1 MSRHRDLQALVLGPI
16 TGNELK
22 GTQPSLAKFQPW
34 SGLWWSPL
42 PLIPTSSSSNTMGDL
57 SCLPGP
63 CPPPSLGE
71 WIPRGTCLNFSGL
84 LRSGSSNQSLLSL
97 PSNQSLRASRLQI
110 LDLSANDLR
119 ELPPLFFAHL
129 DKLQLLDVT
138 GNRLSRVDGALALH
152 CGLELRA
159 DCSCAMLP
167 WHQVWQSNCS
177 GQQAPQCLLRATGAW
192 QNLSAFLEPNCAPGL
207 SPVTIGAIAAGG
219 ALFLGLAVPGPLLV
233 WRLQG
238 SRGARNL
245 GPGKA
250 WGAQDGSR
258 PSLGSQ
264 PRYSSRSL
272 GTKPPEATLHRIS
285 VPDYENIFL
294 DQQGDKHQ
302 WVGASV
308 PCCFRGPRQD
318 KHPIYRSQHR
328 LQLSCRASDFFKR
341 KLKSTIFM

>member
-1 MSRHRDLQALVLGPI
+1 MGGALAWVLPVRSLLLLLLLLLLLNPGNQGWSCSLFSGPMPVDW
-16 TGNELK
+16 TRE
-22 GTQPSLAKFQPW
+22 F
-34 SGLWWSPL
+34 
-42 PLIPTSSSSNTMGDL
+42 
-57 SCLPGP
+57 
-63 CPPPSLGE
+63 E
-71 WIPRGTCLNFSGL
+71 GTCLNFSGL
-84 LRSGSSNQSLLSL
+84 LRSGSSNQSLPSL
-97 PSNQSLRASRLQI
+97 PSNQSLRASSLQI

-138 GNRLSRVDGALALH
+138 GNQLGRVDGVLALR

-219 ALFLGLAVPGPLLV
+219 VLFLGLAVAGPLLV
-233 WRLQG
+233 WRLRG
-238 SRGARNL
+238 SRGAKSL

-258 PSLGSQ
+258 PSSGSQ

-272 GTKPPEATLHRIS
+272 GTKPPGATLHRIS

-302 WVGASV
+302 WAGHGAQAAEEGDFYVNFEGGHGDSHPV
-308 PCCFRGPRQD
+308 YCNLLSLRRATQAGEERGTPR
-318 KHPIYRSQHR
+318 R
-328 LQLSCRASDFFKR
+328 
-341 KLKSTIFM
+341 